1 MKIQESAE
9 DYLESILI
17 LREQK
22 GAVRSIDVARYL
34 GFTKPSVSRAM
45 SLLRE
50 NGYVTMDPDGLL
62 TLTEA
67 GLAIAGPIY
76 ERHCMLTQWLVALG
90 VSPETAAR
98 DACRMEHSVS
108 DETFAKMKEHIAGKG
123 GNPNP

>member
-17 LREQK
+17 LGEQK
-22 GAVRSIDVARYL
+22 GSVRSIDVARHL
-34 GFTKPSVSRAM
+34 GFSKPSVSRAM

-62 TLTEA
+62 TLTES
-67 GLAIAGPIY
+67 GQAIAGPIY
-76 ERHCMLTQWLVALG
+76 ERHRMLTQWLVVLG

-98 DACRMEHSVS
+98 DACRMEHSIS
-108 DETFAKMKEHIAGKG
+108 DETFAKMKEHIAAGRPSQG
-123 GNPNP
+123 